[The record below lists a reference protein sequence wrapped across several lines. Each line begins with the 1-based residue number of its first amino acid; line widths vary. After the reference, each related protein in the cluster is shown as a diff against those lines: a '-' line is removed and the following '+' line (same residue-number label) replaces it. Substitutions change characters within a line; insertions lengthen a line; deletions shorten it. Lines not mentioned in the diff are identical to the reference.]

1 MRRLISLLLFLFSFA
16 VIAGEAIVV
25 SETVIEK
32 TINKVVEKKPEKGK
46 EKTWWQKRDVRT
58 DIFYPHEA
66 HYETMEKEGDSCLL
80 CHTFQKN
87 KEHHE
92 KKRRAVNVIA
102 NEALEKICHDCHV
115 TEVKAPWRCDVCH
128 NDSKKIWPADHNS
141 GYIENHGED
150 AKQNEKQCKTC
161 HLDTKFCSDCHFRRD
176 TSGKGYHP
184 LGYRSKHGLEAR
196 MMPANCSKCHN
207 VFYCQDCHEQ

>member
-1 MRRLISLLLFLFSFA
+1 
-16 VIAGEAIVV
+16 
-25 SETVIEK
+25 
-32 TINKVVEKKPEKGK
+32 
-46 EKTWWQKRDVRT
+46 
-58 DIFYPHEA
+58 
-66 HYETMEKEGDSCLL
+66 MEEEGDSCLL

-87 KEHHE
+87 TEHDE
-92 KKRRAVNVIA
+92 KKRKAINIIA
-102 NEALEKICHDCHV
+102 NEALEAICHDCHV

-128 NDSKKIWPADHNS
+128 DDPKTIWPADHNS

-150 AKQNEKQCKTC
+150 SKRNEKECKTC

-196 MMPANCSKCHN
+196 MMPANCSRCHN